1 MSRTGGLY
9 RGPSGVWAW
18 AAALVLQGFFC
29 VCVFWL
35 LCCVFR
41 LLPELAPL
49 LVLPALEYVCL
60 ESDLGG

>member
-1 MSRTGGLY
+1 M
-9 RGPSGVWAW
+9 
-18 AAALVLQGFFC
+18 VLQGFFC